1 MLRQQRILK
10 NFLFILLLLLPA
22 PVFSQ
27 ALDINDLEE
36 AYEAYATH
44 DINTMDR
51 IKPKFINEMS
61 WRYFVE
67 FIRSKHQFQSIAA
80 LENLNSYGNS
90 FSVEFHIEVFRCL
103 ADTIQELSN
112 PAMATAGPKM
122 VGVTTD
128 QLVDRL
134 NEARN
139 QIQTAIKLK
148 RATKGDIRKLERWQN
163 LAGEK
168 LMGNKIS
175 PADKDAL
182 KRSLIELDTAHA
194 NISDE
199 VTVRSLETVEALVYL
214 LSLYAPNP
222 LPPSRSDKHKP
233 LLALSNSDARD
244 SLLDTCWKTFIPL
257 ALKMRLSWE
266 LWDYFLSL
274 RGYQAT
280 SLIAMVQNYSQIA
293 DRNVRERGRMVVRG
307 LAEMVELDL
316 ELTEGK
322 SVKGGQPYSAAL
334 QLIRSQR
341 LWPLSTTQSSEE
353 PAYYNRGPEEIAYQL
368 HWLREPLVWNSD
380 DLIAA
385 NTRHWLWHEIDP
397 QYSNW
402 IDDDSERWNERGDKQ
417 TLALKELPGD
427 IANILATALQL
438 TSDGQVGLATR
449 GFELEDYLVRRGA
462 GKIRAG
468 RVIELLSEMSQ
479 WRGALIVR

>member
-112 PAMATAGPKM
+112 PAMATADPKM

-222 LPPSRSDKHKP
+222 LPPSRPPFHRDDADTCYRPFLLRVPPSRLASSARISSRRMAAVSKSRSFTAAFISRSFARIIFSGSLAKP
-233 LLALSNSDARD
+233 LAS
-244 SLLDTCWKTFIPL
+244 
-257 ALKMRLSWE
+257 
-266 LWDYFLSL
+266 
-274 RGYQAT
+274 
-280 SLIAMVQNYSQIA
+280 
-293 DRNVRERGRMVVRG
+293 
-307 LAEMVELDL
+307 
-316 ELTEGK
+316 
-322 SVKGGQPYSAAL
+322 SA
-334 QLIRSQR
+334 S
-341 LWPLSTTQSSEE
+341 
-353 PAYYNRGPEEIAYQL
+353 
-368 HWLREPLVWNSD
+368 
-380 DLIAA
+380 
-385 NTRHWLWHEIDP
+385 
-397 QYSNW
+397 
-402 IDDDSERWNERGDKQ
+402 
-417 TLALKELPGD
+417 D
-427 IANILATALQL
+427 IATA
-438 TSDGQVGLATR
+438 
-449 GFELEDYLVRRGA
+449 
-462 GKIRAG
+462 
-468 RVIELLSEMSQ
+468 
-479 WRGALIVR
+479 